1 MVENHPGRSS
11 GGTGDGELGFHL
23 LAARMSGKEMG
34 ERQGYEG
41 EVESMRNAGQAL
53 LSKNTGMLRIQGY
66 NYRGTID

>member
-11 GGTGDGELGFHL
+11 GGIGDGELGFHL

-53 LSKNTGMLRIQGY
+53 LSR
-66 NYRGTID
+66 

>member
-11 GGTGDGELGFHL
+11 GGIGDGELGFHL
-23 LAARMSGKEMG
+23 LAARMSGKMG

-53 LSKNTGMLRIQGY
+53 CCRNIGMLRIQGY